1 MAEPEYSTT
10 PDRELRRRP
19 SGDYA
24 WIALGT
30 IVMGAVGAYLDG
42 PAPIRLGD
50 QPVSA
55 LLGAVERSFAR
66 RDR

>member
-42 PAPIRLGD
+42 PAPIRWVTSL
-50 QPVSA
+50 SA
-55 LLGAVERSFAR
+55 PF
-66 RDR
+66 